1 MKKNIIILLVACTT
15 HLFSQNV
22 GINSTGAAP
31 VASAMLDIVSTAKG
45 LLVPRMTNAQITAIA
60 APATSLLVY
69 QTDAGTQ
76 GIGFYFYNGAAWVP
90 FGTNSGGWGL
100 LGNVGTVG
108 TTNFIGT
115 TDAQVFRIFTNNTE
129 RVRIATNG
137 RIGVAT
143 GATAPNGMIDARGSF
158 AAGAGN
164 DGVIASINTNAS
176 GIAVNGAGQNTTNNG
191 LGTGSGGAF
200 NGVSTGATAFYTT
213 GGAGTCFYGADGF
226 GASWSFG
233 QWTGAAY
240 RKVTGNGTVST
251 IAKGLNDERLI
262 MNCPESPENLYMDYG
277 HGKLINGIAK
287 VIIDPILSKNIIVDE
302 GHPLKVFVQLEG
314 DCNGVFV
321 TNKTNNGFEVRELN
335 NGKSNVDF
343 TYSIVATHGN
353 ETYISPDGHIRI
365 AKYDLRWEKAADVPK
380 TINPIIPVFSEK

>member
-1 MKKNIIILLVACTT
+1 MKSILTILIFVFAT

-31 VASAMLDIVSTAKG
+31 NTSAMLDIVSTSSG
-45 LLVPRMTNAQITAIA
+45 LLVPRMTSAQKTAIA
-60 APATSLLVY
+60 APATGLLVY
-69 QTDAGTQ
+69 QTDAGSQ

-90 FGTNSGGWGL
+90 FSTNNGGWGL
-100 LGNVGTVG
+100 LGNTGTIG
-108 TTNFIGT
+108 TTNYIGT
-115 TDAQVFRIFTNNTE
+115 TDAQVFRIFTNNAE
-129 RVRIATNG
+129 VVRFATNG

-143 GATAPNGMIDARGSF
+143 GATAPNGMIDVRGNY
-158 AAGAGN
+158 AAGTGN
-164 DGVIASINTNAS
+164 DGVIAAINSNAS

-191 LGTGSGGAF
+191 LPTGSGGAF

-213 GGAGTCFYGADGF
+213 GGAGTSFYGADAF

-251 IAKGLNDERLI
+251 IAKGLNNERLI

-287 VIIDPILSKNIIVDE
+287 IIIDPILSKNIIVDAE
-302 GHPLKVFVQLEG
+302 HPLKVFVQLEG

-321 TNKTNNGFEVRELN
+321 TNKTSSGFEVKELQ

-343 TYSIVATHGN
+343 TYSIVATHGD
-353 ETYISPDGHIRI
+353 ETYISPDGHVRI